1 MEGGGSSGCFV
12 TIDPGGNKTGR
23 PPFDLVFDFIGFRL
37 MFI

>member
-1 MEGGGSSGCFV
+1 MGGGGSSGCFV

-23 PPFDLVFDFIGFRL
+23 PPFDFIGFRL